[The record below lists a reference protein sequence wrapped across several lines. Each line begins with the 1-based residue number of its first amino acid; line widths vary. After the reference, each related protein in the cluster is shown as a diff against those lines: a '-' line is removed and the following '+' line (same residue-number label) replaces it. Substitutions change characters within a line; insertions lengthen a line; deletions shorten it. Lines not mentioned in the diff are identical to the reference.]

1 MVSDNRKKLL
11 TELIDD
17 EDIRLKPYRDTV
29 GKLTIGIGRNLDDR
43 GISKKEAEYLANND
57 IDECERQLDAKI
69 PWWRELTDARQRVLL
84 NMCFNLGINRLLGF
98 KKAIALIKSGNYT
111 KASEEMLNSLW
122 SKQVGDRSFRL
133 AKMMREG

>member
-1 MVSDNRKKLL
+1 
-11 TELIDD
+11 
-17 EDIRLKPYRDTV
+17 
-29 GKLTIGIGRNLDDR
+29 
-43 GISKKEAEYLANND
+43 
-57 IDECERQLDAKI
+57 
-69 PWWRELTDARQRVLL
+69 L

-98 KKAIALIKSGNYT
+98 KKALALIKSGNYT